1 MRLDHLLSRD
11 LGVCGGRGAR
21 TGASPGPLVARREGP
36 DGRMHG
42 STLLSSFLG
51 VGGARPSSLLWWGGG
66 GMLSGSGAACPLCP
80 ASASPC
86 CAAAC
91 CGGGVGG
98 CGGVGGLVVNC
109 IVDASIFVLCGV
121 FLLCA
126 SRLGPAAL
134 SWCGGFWVWFACVV
148 CCFYGRSVD
157 ALAPGADEGRGGLR

>member
-21 TGASPGPLVARREGP
+21 AGAPPGFFRGLSGGRTGERTGTRSPFTLV
-36 DGRMHG
+36 
-42 STLLSSFLG
+42 LLGAWGVPAFLLLLPACVRGVWWWG
-51 VGGARPSSLLWWGGG
+51 VGACCRGLGLRALLCPAPASSLL
-66 GMLSGSGAACPLCP
+66 
-80 ASASPC
+80 
-86 CAAAC
+86 
-91 CGGGVGG
+91 GG

-134 SWCGGFWVWFACVV
+134 FVVWWVLGVV
-148 CCFYGRSVD
+148 CLCCVLFLWAFGGCLGTRGR
-157 ALAPGADEGRGGLR
+157 

>member
-11 LGVCGGRGAR
+11 LGACGGRGAR
-21 TGASPGPLVARREGP
+21 TGASPGSSRGLSGGRTGGRTGTRSPL
-36 DGRMHG
+36 
-42 STLLSSFLG
+42 TLVLLGAWGVPVLFLLLPACVRG
-51 VGGARPSSLLWWGGG
+51 VWWWGGG

-80 ASASPC
+80 APASSLL
-86 CAAAC
+86 
-91 CGGGVGG
+91 GG

-134 SWCGGFWVWFACVV
+134 FVVWWGSGVV
-148 CCFYGRSVD
+148 CLCCVLFLWAFGGCLGTRGR
-157 ALAPGADEGRGGLR
+157 